1 VNFDDVVGMSW
12 SPTEPIL
19 SLLKG
24 DVKNQPKKVVFLQ
37 IPGYVELMHKDILSV
52 SDCKMYWQSKGK
64 YLAVQVTRHTC
75 SLFELFRFNKVQGIT
90 TEALEVD
97 EKILAF
103 AWEPSG
109 HRFAVIHGDQS
120 KPNVSFYSME
130 TPQNPGKVSKL
141 ATFDDKEA
149 DALFWSPRGKH
160 IVLAGLK
167 AASMAIS
174 SFSTWISLRCSR

>member
-1 VNFDDVVGMSW
+1 MSW
-12 SPTEPIL
+12 SPTEPNL
-19 SLLKG
+19 ALLKG
-24 DVKNQPKKVVFLQ
+24 DVKKQPNKVVFLQ

-52 SDCKMYWQSKGK
+52 SDCKMYWQSNGK
-64 YLAVQVTRHTC
+64 YLAVQV
-75 SLFELFRFNKVQGIT
+75 EGIT

-103 AWEPSG
+103 AWEPIG

-120 KPNVSFYSME
+120 NPDVSFYSME
-130 TPQNPGKVSKL
+130 TLKNPGKVSKL

-167 AASMAIS
+167 GCFNAL
-174 SFSTWISLRCSR
+174 WPSRVFRRG